1 MATSRH
7 QTPDKKT
14 TNAET
19 TIAVDKFMSTLEHRH
34 KLAIER
40 LRRVVCGADP
50 SIAEGVKWNAPSFR
64 THEYFATTHLRSN
77 DGIALILHLGAK
89 VRDVAKVSI
98 ADPQNLLK
106 WLAKDRALVAF
117 RDDKDLEARAAA
129 LQAILR
135 QWIGYV

>member
-1 MATSRH
+1 MPVSAWRWYARSR
-7 QTPDKKT
+7 D
-14 TNAET
+14 
-19 TIAVDKFMSTLEHRH
+19 IMSTLEHSH
-34 KLAIER
+34 KPAIGR
-40 LRRVVCGADP
+40 LRRIVCGADP

-64 THEYFATTHLRSN
+64 THEYFATTHLRAKE
-77 DGIALILHLGAK
+77 GIALILHLGAK
-89 VRDVAKVSI
+89 VRNVAKVPI

-135 QWIGYV
+135 QWIAYV